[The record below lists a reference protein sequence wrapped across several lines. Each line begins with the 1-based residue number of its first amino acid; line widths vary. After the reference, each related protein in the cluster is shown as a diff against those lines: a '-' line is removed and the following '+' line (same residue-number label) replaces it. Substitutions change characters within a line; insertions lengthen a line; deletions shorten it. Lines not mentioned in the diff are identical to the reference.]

1 MKERASTFAMIN
13 EIFTAFDRA
22 IPSWLDDRDARS
34 AIVLSSRVR
43 FARNL
48 AGHPFVSRLTPK
60 ESVKILDM
68 VTMAVSKEPFL
79 QEIFPKTNFIT
90 LNKITPLKAEF
101 LMERHLIS
109 PDFIQQITKLES
121 SKTAN
126 GTGRGV
132 FINPDESIT
141 LMVNEEDHLRFQVL
155 VSGFDFKTGFA
166 KLNEI
171 DDHLESVLHYAYSP
185 QYGFLTACP
194 SNVGTGLRASVLIHL
209 PGLVLTKEIEKTLR
223 SIWQINYAVRGL
235 FGEGTATRGYFFQ
248 ISNTITLGQSE
259 QEIIEG
265 IEKVTEQ
272 LLAYEQKA
280 REYLLKHTKIEL
292 EDKIFRAYAILKS
305 ARIINSDETLN
316 LLATVR
322 LGVALSLIKDVSFG
336 TLNKIM
342 LLLRPANLQI
352 FYNQEMSPAERDEKR
367 AVLIQQLLNPAQK
380 QSE

>member
-1 MKERASTFAMIN
+1 MIN

-22 IPSWLDDRDARS
+22 IPSWLDDQDARS

-48 AGHPFVSRLTPK
+48 AGYPFVTRLTPK
-60 ESVKILDM
+60 ESKKILDM
-68 VTMAVSKEPFL
+68 VTMAVSKDPFL
-79 QEIFPKTNFIT
+79 QELFPKTGFIT

-121 SKTAN
+121 ANTAN

-132 FINPDESIT
+132 FINSDETIT

-171 DDHLESVLHYAYSP
+171 DDHLESVLHYNYSP

-305 ARIINSDETLN
+305 ARIINSEETLN
-316 LLATVR
+316 LLSTVR
-322 LGVALSLIKDVSFG
+322 LGVALSIIKDISFA

-352 FYNQEMSPAERDEKR
+352 FYNQEMSPSERDEKR

>member
-1 MKERASTFAMIN
+1 MKN
-13 EIFTAFDRA
+13 EVFDAIDRA
-22 IPSWLDDRDARS
+22 IPSWLDDQDARS

-48 AGHPFVSRLTPK
+48 AGYHFVNRLTPK
-60 ESVKILDM
+60 ESTEILDM
-68 VTMAVSKEPFL
+68 VTMAITKEPFL
-79 QEIFPKTNFIT
+79 QEVFPKSGFIT

-109 PDFIQQITKLES
+109 PDFIQQITKLEP
-121 SKTAN
+121 SKTTN

-132 FINPDESIT
+132 FISPDETTT
-141 LMVNEEDHLRFQVL
+141 LMVNEEDHIRLQVL
-155 VSGFDFKTGFA
+155 TSGFDFKTGFA

-171 DDHLESVLHYAYSP
+171 DDHIESVLHYAFSSR
-185 QYGFLTACP
+185 YGFLTACP

-235 FGEGTATRGYFFQ
+235 FGEGTETRGYFFQ

-272 LLAYEQKA
+272 LVAYEQKA

-292 EDKIFRAYAILKS
+292 EDKIYRAYAILKS
-305 ARIINSDETLN
+305 ARIITSEETLN

-322 LGVALSLIKDVSFG
+322 LGVALNLIKDISFA

-367 AVLIQQLLNPAQK
+367 AILIKQLLNQTQD
-380 QSE
+380 QSN